1 MQGPFR
7 STPRAP
13 TGASP
18 AAMRNATIAARPMA
32 GQQPSAAA
40 AAAAAAAGLQ
50 ARGGAMAGGAGQ
62 PVSVS
67 AQGRPANYKYTANMR
82 NPPAAAAMPVPQQ
95 QPVQQAVHIQG
106 QEPLTATMLAE
117 AGARE
122 QKQMLGERLF
132 PLIQVVLFCYA

>member
-1 MQGPFR
+1 
-7 STPRAP
+7 
-13 TGASP
+13 
-18 AAMRNATIAARPMA
+18 MRNATMTARPMG
-32 GQQPSAAA
+32 GQQAGAAAA
-40 AAAAAAAGLQ
+40 AAAAAAAGMQ
-50 ARGGAMAGGAGQ
+50 ARGGGMGGAGPAGQ

-82 NPPAAAAMPVPQQ
+82 NPPAAAAIPVPQQ

-132 PLIQVVLFCYA
+132 PLIQVNH